1 MNEWYDHLVQ
11 QKCAAGIQHNVGC
24 VDMYVHITL
33 HHSGAEGARGMNE
46 EDMNKIKLTWQHCL

>member
-33 HHSGAEGARGMNE
+33 HHSGAEGARDMNE
-46 EDMNKIKLTWQHCL
+46 EDMNKGKLT